1 MMNTNGPLLKILF
14 IGDVVGKGGR
24 SAVKKLVPVLK
35 DRYHAS
41 FVIVNAE
48 NSANGA
54 GISKTCIDDMNTAP
68 IDVYTA
74 GDHIWDQKSF
84 EHEINMYQNVLR
96 PANMSTLQP
105 GKGYGVFRNPAGGEV
120 AVINLSG
127 KVFMR
132 ESAYCPFECVE
143 KILQNLPKTVK
154 CIFVDIH
161 AEATSEKAALAW
173 MLDGKVTA
181 VVGTH
186 THVQTADGRVLP
198 GGTAFL
204 SDVGM
209 TGGHDSVLGRNVKDV
224 VKKFRTGMP
233 TRLEVTENRIRLDYC
248 VVTYELNTGK
258 AVEIVNSSEFYEPEN
273 T

>member
-1 MMNTNGPLLKILF
+1 MSTNGPLLKILF

-24 SAVKKLVPVLK
+24 SAVKKLVPLLK

-120 AVINLSG
+120 AVINLTG

-143 KILQNLPKTVK
+143 KFCKICLKQ
-154 CIFVDIH
+154 
-161 AEATSEKAALAW
+161 
-173 MLDGKVTA
+173 
-181 VVGTH
+181 
-186 THVQTADGRVLP
+186 
-198 GGTAFL
+198 
-204 SDVGM
+204 
-209 TGGHDSVLGRNVKDV
+209 
-224 VKKFRTGMP
+224 
-233 TRLEVTENRIRLDYC
+233 
-248 VVTYELNTGK
+248 
-258 AVEIVNSSEFYEPEN
+258 
-273 T
+273 